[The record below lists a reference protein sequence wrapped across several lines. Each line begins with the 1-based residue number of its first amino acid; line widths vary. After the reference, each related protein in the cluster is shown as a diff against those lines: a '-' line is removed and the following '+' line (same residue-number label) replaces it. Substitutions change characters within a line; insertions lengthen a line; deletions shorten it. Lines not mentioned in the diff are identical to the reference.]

1 MDETSVGA
9 VVRVEVGAEVV
20 TGATLVVDEADEVE
34 GMEDDEGVVDT
45 TADVETGSDVVAGVV
60 VIRVDEASVTIDD
73 ETGFVVVLPGTEVD
87 PAGEVVA
94 GTVLDTPAEVVGVVA
109 AACDVDVAAAL
120 EIAAVGLVWDTGVET
135 ATDVARVEVFK
146 SAMAK
151 SLKAIPQILR
161 SILLPK
167 QMQPDYYSTMSPI
180 SPRIIVGRS
189 ERPRLEIRCV

>member
-1 MDETSVGA
+1 MVPREESDETITEVDETSVGA

-60 VIRVDEASVTIDD
+60 VIRVDEASVTIDN

-146 SAMAK
+146 S
-151 SLKAIPQILR
+151 SNEHCCGEI
-161 SILLPK
+161 
-167 QMQPDYYSTMSPI
+167 
-180 SPRIIVGRS
+180 RIRF
-189 ERPRLEIRCV
+189 RPR

>member
-1 MDETSVGA
+1 MVPREESDETITEVDETSVGA

-146 SAMAK
+146 S
-151 SLKAIPQILR
+151 SNG
-161 SILLPK
+161 
-167 QMQPDYYSTMSPI
+167 Y
-180 SPRIIVGRS
+180 
-189 ERPRLEIRCV
+189 